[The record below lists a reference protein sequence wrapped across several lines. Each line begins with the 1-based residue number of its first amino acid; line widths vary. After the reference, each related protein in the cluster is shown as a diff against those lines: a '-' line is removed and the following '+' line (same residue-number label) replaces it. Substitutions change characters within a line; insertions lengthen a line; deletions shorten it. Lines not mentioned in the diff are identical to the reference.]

1 MKTLELNQME
11 ILEGGFSWG
20 KCLLASGGGAL
31 VGFASGTGNGVAFV
45 LGPVGVT
52 WGALAAIGG
61 AMVGASEGC
70 FWLINYLNFLS
81 IFLERKFK
89 NIKYNNMV
97 NKKLFKVGLFGTGL
111 ALVLFSVK
119 DSIGSKILSGLAMIV
134 FIYMMLNGYKYL
146 KEK

>member
-1 MKTLELNQME
+1 
-11 ILEGGFSWG
+11 
-20 KCLLASGGGAL
+20 
-31 VGFASGTGNGVAFV
+31 
-45 LGPVGVT
+45 
-52 WGALAAIGG
+52 
-61 AMVGASEGC
+61 
-70 FWLINYLNFLS
+70 
-81 IFLERKFK
+81 LERKFK

>member
-1 MKTLELNQME
+1 
-11 ILEGGFSWG
+11 
-20 KCLLASGGGAL
+20 
-31 VGFASGTGNGVAFV
+31 
-45 LGPVGVT
+45 
-52 WGALAAIGG
+52 
-61 AMVGASEGC
+61 
-70 FWLINYLNFLS
+70 
-81 IFLERKFK
+81 
-89 NIKYNNMV
+89 MV